1 MSTGRLQDFATS
13 VITRGQITFGDV
25 RRLQR
30 DCLPGGITN
39 REDAALLIALG
50 DRLVRADKAWAQWL
64 VAALARWLAA
74 PERSDMSLQDAAKAW
89 LESLPAA
96 LPDATRFG
104 RRIGRQIRRELAKLL
119 APEIEPTLQQPAD
132 ESPSLTVNQP
142 SPSPAPSCSP
152 ARRKARPIV
161 RSDIVTRPGRPTRTK
176 RKAAPMPAL
185 PIEIWQ
191 IRAIEKHLRFQ
202 LERPCM

>member
-13 VITRGQITFGDV
+13 VTTRGQITFGDV

-39 REDAALLIALG
+39 REDAELLIALS
-50 DRLVRADKAWAQWL
+50 DRLVRADRAWAQWL
-64 VAALARWLAA
+64 VAALAGWLAS
-74 PERSDMSLQDAAKAW
+74 PERSDASIQEAAETW

-96 LPDATRFG
+96 SPDATRFG

-119 APEIEPTLQQPAD
+119 APETEPTPQPPAD
-132 ESPSLTVNQP
+132 GPSSLAVNQP
-142 SPSPAPSCSP
+142 CPAPT
-152 ARRKARPIV
+152 RRKIRPIV
-161 RSDIVTRPGRPTRTK
+161 RSNIVTRTSRRPAARTK
-176 RKAAPMPAL
+176 RKTAPMPTL
-185 PIEIWQ
+185 PVEIWQ
-191 IRAIEKHLRFQ
+191 IGATEKHLRFQ